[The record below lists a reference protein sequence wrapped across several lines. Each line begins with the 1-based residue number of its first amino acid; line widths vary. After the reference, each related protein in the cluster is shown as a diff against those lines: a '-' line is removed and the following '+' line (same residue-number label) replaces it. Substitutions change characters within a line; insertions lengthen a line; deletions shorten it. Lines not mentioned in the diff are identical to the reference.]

1 MSVRKSYRT
10 RLYELALSNNGLAT
24 TEMAKEIGIP
34 AVELRKLASRG
45 AIIRVA
51 QGVYRSPFH
60 PEDATS
66 KFHQALAVAG
76 PGSFLIAESV
86 LALLGIAEFK
96 TASVS
101 VGVTKR
107 IRKQLPPGLSI
118 RFYSQAPAIELV
130 KGIPCQ
136 SVASVFRAQRELLA
150 PQDYASVAM
159 QLKQLRLL
167 DVL

>member
-1 MSVRKSYRT
+1 MSAKKSHRT
-10 RLYELALSNNGLAT
+10 SFYELAMSNNGLVT
-24 TEMAKEIGIP
+24 TKTAKEIGIP

-45 AIIRVA
+45 AITRVA

-60 PEDATS
+60 PEDANT
-66 KFHQALAVAG
+66 KFHEALAIAG

-96 TASVS
+96 AASVS

-107 IRKQLPPGLSI
+107 IRKQLPAGLSI
-118 RFYSQAPAIELV
+118 RFHNQAPALDTV
-130 KGIPCQ
+130 RGIPCQ
-136 SVASVFRAQRELLA
+136 SVASAFRAQRELLA